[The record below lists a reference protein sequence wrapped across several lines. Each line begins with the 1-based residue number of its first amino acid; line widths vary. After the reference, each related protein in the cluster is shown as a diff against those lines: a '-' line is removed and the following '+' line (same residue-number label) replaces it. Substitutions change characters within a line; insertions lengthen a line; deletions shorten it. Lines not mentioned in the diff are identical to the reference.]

1 MKVFSCSNFLVNIFE
16 YFAPSYSFAT
26 EAIVYSIE
34 KASFFKI
41 LLIRMSVLLTSYK
54 R

>member
-16 YFAPSYSFAT
+16 YFASSNSFVT

-34 KASFFKI
+34 KTSVFKI
-41 LLIRMSVLLTSYK
+41 LLIRMSVLLTSYE

>member
-16 YFAPSYSFAT
+16 YFASLNSFVI

-34 KASFFKI
+34 KTIFLKI
-41 LLIRMSVLLTSYK
+41 LLMLMSVLLTSFE